1 MREILKENEMREIL
15 KENSGVLY
23 IYALVFVCNCH
34 GYYSFFVFNCAF
46 INGSKRRAGNYGPVI

>member
-1 MREILKENEMREIL
+1 ML

-34 GYYSFFVFNCAF
+34 GYYSFFVFNCPF
-46 INGSKRRAGNYGPVI
+46 TDDSKRRAGNYGPVDQSNNN